1 MSIKTIVQV
10 QYQDIVNR
18 ARESTRD
25 YFVPKEGWLRTVR
38 KALNMS
44 GVQLARRLRVTKA
57 SVSNAEKAELEGR
70 ITIKKM
76 EHMAEGM
83 GCKFVYFIV
92 PEKPVNEILLEQA
105 KKKAE
110 AIVAQASN
118 QMALEDQTLS
128 NERLKFEVER
138 LQYELLREMPSD
150 LWDDGK

>member
-1 MSIKTIVQV
+1 
-10 QYQDIVNR
+10 
-18 ARESTRD
+18 
-25 YFVPKEGWLRTVR
+25 
-38 KALNMS
+38 
-44 GVQLARRLRVTKA
+44 
-57 SVSNAEKAELEGR
+57 
-70 ITIKKM
+70 
-76 EHMAEGM
+76 MAEGM